1 MRGKQISRRDFG
13 FFFDGIYQT
22 VWHAA
27 LLSNSK
33 VGNVAQY
40 TQSFVFFLREKKKN
54 RTLALTAI
62 ALCVRQV

>member
-40 TQSFVFFLREKKKN
+40 TQSFVFFLREKKKS